1 MMNYKVEDWNLL
13 PVANIQKAKAF
24 FKEEFNIEKNIN
36 YETFFDNTNISSQI
50 FEPNQKTLLKNIMP
64 MYITNVIYQA
74 ILEAQAS
81 ELASRMTAMSAATNN
96 AQDMITHLT
105 IDYNKARQ
113 AGITNEITEVISGAN
128 SV

>member
-1 MMNYKVEDWNLL
+1 
-13 PVANIQKAKAF
+13 
-24 FKEEFNIEKNIN
+24 
-36 YETFFDNTNISSQI
+36 
-50 FEPNQKTLLKNIMP
+50 

-74 ILEAQAS
+74 LLEATAS